1 MPVTWCNK
9 VADELHEY
17 CSTGFPIGCLVSE
30 DGQAHDGCVTSVRFC
45 ILCKQTLDYCVS
57 CRVGNH
63 KILISVIFHQPS
75 GAK

>member
-1 MPVTWCNK
+1 MPVTWCNE
-9 VADELHEY
+9 VADELHKY

-63 KILISVIFHQPS
+63 KNYIN
-75 GAK
+75 